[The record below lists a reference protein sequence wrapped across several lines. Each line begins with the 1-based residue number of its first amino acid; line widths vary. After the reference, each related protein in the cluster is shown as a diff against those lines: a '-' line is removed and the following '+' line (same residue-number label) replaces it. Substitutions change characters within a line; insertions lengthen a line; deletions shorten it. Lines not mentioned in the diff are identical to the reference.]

1 MNAPP
6 PDGRPLIVL
15 LEEEAHERAALVD
28 HLNAGGFAVLE
39 AGDSDRAL
47 ALIETTPG
55 VKGFV
60 SDAHVPGAIDGFA
73 LVERVRRE
81 RPDLAVV
88 LMSGHSDHTSGPV
101 PDGVQFI
108 NKPNLLEYLAPT
120 LRRLIG

>member
-1 MNAPP
+1 MNARPQ
-6 PDGRPLIVL
+6 DGRPLILL
-15 LEEEAHERAALVD
+15 LEEEAHERAALVE
-28 HLNAGGFAVLE
+28 HLTMGGFAVLE

-47 ALIETTPG
+47 ALMEKTPD

-60 SDAHVPGAIDGFA
+60 SDAHVPGQIDGFE
-73 LVERVRRE
+73 LVQRVRRD

-101 PDGVQFI
+101 PEGVEFI